1 MSRAYIPFH
10 RYSFNHLEEEA
21 VIQTLRSGWITRGP
35 QVETFEKAICE
46 YTQAKHA
53 LGLNSCT
60 AGLHLALL
68 SLDLRPGDEVITTP
82 LTFVAT
88 VNMIVRCGATPVLAD
103 IDPNTL
109 NISIEALEKAITP
122 KTRAM
127 IPVHLGGQPCD
138 MKPIMELAKSH
149 HLFVIEDAAHAI
161 GAEYQGQRIG
171 TIADVTVFSFY
182 ANKNITTGEGGMLT
196 TEDAELMERLRPL
209 ALHGLSKDAWKRFS
223 EGGYQHY
230 LVEEPGFKYNM
241 TDIQAALGNVQLAKC
256 DDLIADRT
264 RAVNYYQTHIKSP
277 LLRMPSEIPQ
287 IRNPYHLFM
296 ILLQTEELKIS
307 RDQLIGL
314 LHQKG
319 IGTAVH
325 YIPIH
330 FHPFYQRLL
339 PEAKVHLPIATD
351 IAQKTLS
358 LPLFPALTEAEQ
370 DYIID
375 TLEDILSTNKK

>member
-35 QVETFEKAICE
+35 QVETFENAICE

-68 SLDLRPGDEVITTP
+68 SLDLQPGDEVITTP

-109 NISIEALEKAITP
+109 NISIESLEKAITP

-138 MKPIMELAKSH
+138 MKPIMDLAKTH

-196 TEDAELMERLRPL
+196 TQDAELMERLRPL

-256 DDLIADRT
+256 DDLIAART

-339 PEAKVHLPIATD
+339 PEAKARLPIATD

-375 TLEDILSTNKK
+375 TLEAILSSNKK

>member
-35 QVETFEKAICE
+35 QVETFENAICE

-68 SLDLRPGDEVITTP
+68 SLDLQPGDEVITTP

-109 NISIEALEKAITP
+109 NISIESLEKAITP

-138 MKPIMELAKSH
+138 MKPIMDLAKTH

-171 TIADVTVFSFY
+171 TIANVTVFSFY

-196 TEDAELMERLRPL
+196 TQDAELMERLRPL

-256 DDLIADRT
+256 DDLIAART

-339 PEAKVHLPIATD
+339 PEAKARLPIATD

-375 TLEDILSTNKK
+375 TLEAILSSNKK

>member
-1 MSRAYIPFH
+1 
-10 RYSFNHLEEEA
+10 
-21 VIQTLRSGWITRGP
+21 
-35 QVETFEKAICE
+35 
-46 YTQAKHA
+46 
-53 LGLNSCT
+53 
-60 AGLHLALL
+60 
-68 SLDLRPGDEVITTP
+68 
-82 LTFVAT
+82 
-88 VNMIVRCGATPVLAD
+88 
-103 IDPNTL
+103 
-109 NISIEALEKAITP
+109 
-122 KTRAM
+122 
-127 IPVHLGGQPCD
+127 
-138 MKPIMELAKSH
+138 
-149 HLFVIEDAAHAI
+149 
-161 GAEYQGQRIG
+161 
-171 TIADVTVFSFY
+171 
-182 ANKNITTGEGGMLT
+182 MLT
-196 TEDAELMERLRPL
+196 TQDAELMERLRPL

-256 DDLIADRT
+256 DDLIAARA

-339 PEAKVHLPIATD
+339 PEAKARLPIATD

-358 LPLFPALTEAEQ
+358 LPLFPALTESEQ

-375 TLEDILSTNKK
+375 TLEDILSSNKK

>member
-21 VIQTLRSGWITRGP
+21 VIRTLRSGWITRGP
-35 QVETFEKAICE
+35 QVEIFEKAICE
-46 YTQAKHA
+46 YTQAQHA

-68 SLDLRPGDEVITTP
+68 SLDLQPGDEVITTP

-122 KTRAM
+122 KTRAI

-138 MKPIMELAKSH
+138 MKPIMDLAKTH

-196 TEDAELMERLRPL
+196 TQNAELMERLRPL

-256 DDLIADRT
+256 DDLIAARSK
-264 RAVNYYQTHIKSP
+264 AVNYYQMHLKSP
-277 LLRMPSEIPQ
+277 LLRIPSEIPQ

-307 RDQLIGL
+307 RDELIGL

-339 PEAKVHLPIATD
+339 PEAKAHLPIATD

-358 LPLFPALTEAEQ
+358 LPLFPALTESEQ

-375 TLEDILSTNKK
+375 TLEALLSSNKK

>member
-339 PEAKVHLPIATD
+339 PEAKAHLPIATD

>member
-1 MSRAYIPFH
+1 MSQAYIPFH

-21 VIQTLRSGWITRGP
+21 MIQTLRSGWITRGP
-35 QVETFEKAICE
+35 QVEAFEKSICE
-46 YTQAKHA
+46 YTHAKHA

-68 SLDLRPGDEVITTP
+68 SLDLQPGDEVITTP

-109 NISIEALEKAITP
+109 NISIEAIKKALTP
-122 KTRAM
+122 KTRAI
-127 IPVHLGGQPCD
+127 IPVHLGGQPCN
-138 MKPIMELAKSH
+138 MNPIMDLAKAH
-149 HLFVIEDAAHAI
+149 NLFVIEDAAHAI

-196 TEDAELMERLRPL
+196 TQNAELMERLRPL

-256 DDLIADRT
+256 DELISAR
-264 RAVNYYQTHIKSP
+264 RKAVDYYKSHLRSP
-277 LLRMPSEIPQ
+277 LLRIPSEIAD
-287 IRNPYHLFM
+287 IRNPHHLFM
-296 ILLQTEELKIS
+296 ILLQTEALKIS

-339 PEAKVHLPIATD
+339 PDAATSLPVATD
-351 IAQKTLS
+351 LAQRTLS
-358 LPLFPALTEAEQ
+358 LPLFPALTESEQ
-370 DYIID
+370 DYIIEN
-375 TLEDILSTNKK
+375 LETILSSNKK

>member
-35 QVETFEKAICE
+35 KVEAFEQALCE
-46 YTQAKHA
+46 YTHANHA

-68 SLDLRPGDEVITTP
+68 SLDLQPGDEVITTP

-88 VNMIVRCGATPVLAD
+88 VNMIVRCGAKPVLAD

-109 NISIEALEKAITP
+109 NISVEAIEKAITP
-122 KTRAM
+122 KTKAI

-138 MKPIMELAKSH
+138 MDSIMALAKSH
-149 HLFVIEDAAHAI
+149 NLFVIEDAAHAI
-161 GAEYQGQRIG
+161 GAEYKGIKIG

-196 TEDAELMERLRPL
+196 TQNSELMERLRPL

-241 TDIQAALGNVQLAKC
+241 TDIQAALGIVQLAKC
-256 DDLIADRT
+256 DDLISART
-264 RAVNYYQTHIKSP
+264 KAAIYYQSNISNP
-277 LLRMPSEIPQ
+277 LLKIPTEIPH

-296 ILLQTEELKIS
+296 ILLDTERLSIG
-307 RDQLIGL
+307 RDQVINL

-319 IGTAVH
+319 IGSAVH

-339 PEAKVHLPIATD
+339 PEARAHLPIASD
-351 IAQKTLS
+351 IANRTLS
-358 LPLFPALTEAEQ
+358 LPLFPALTESEQ
-370 DYIID
+370 DYIIES
-375 TLEDILSTNKK
+375 LEHILNTHQK